1 MKEISR
7 KLNKE
12 GRAKKIENER
22 ETEKDLKRTDVERK
36 KDERERRRKNR

>member
-22 ETEKDLKRTDVERK
+22 ETEKDLKEQM
-36 KDERERRRKNR
+36 